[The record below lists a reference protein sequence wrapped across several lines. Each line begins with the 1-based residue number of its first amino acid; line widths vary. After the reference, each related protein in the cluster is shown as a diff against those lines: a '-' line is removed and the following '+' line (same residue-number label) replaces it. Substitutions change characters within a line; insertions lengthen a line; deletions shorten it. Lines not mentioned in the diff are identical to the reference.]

1 MPAFASSNVKFA
13 AVSTISGYR
22 AEVVD
27 SVTEVFGDNAW
38 TSGGYNHL
46 KRW

>member
-1 MPAFASSNVKFA
+1 MPAFVSSNVTFA
-13 AVSTISGYR
+13 AVSTIYR
-22 AEVVD
+22 AEVAD

-38 TSGGYNHL
+38 MSGVYNHL

>member
-1 MPAFASSNVKFA
+1 MPAFVSSNVTFA

-22 AEVVD
+22 AEVAD

-38 TSGGYNHL
+38 MSGGYNHL